1 MTAGDDRTP
10 AQRAMDALDW
20 TFDGTWPYAPRWLFP
35 SDGVR
40 LHYVDEGPRSPEATV
55 FLHDA
60 PRWSYAFRH
69 ELGAAAAAGH
79 RAIAYDRL
87 GFGRSDKPAR
97 VGEYS
102 PERDLAHLAALLD
115 EAAVGRATLAGIGD
129 GAHVASAFAARHPE
143 RVVRVE
149 ERPEAVPVGD
159 VMRAPL
165 VGTLLVKGARLPV
178 RRAAATRE
186 ERAAYLAPHP
196 SWASRSGIVSALRRW

>member
-1 MTAGDDRTP
+1 
-10 AQRAMDALDW
+10 MDALDW